1 VPFDDAGARKIE
13 RDRWDWWRQVGM
25 RSPLEQGRRKRQRL
39 RGRRSGPSARPMA
52 SKFETFSA
60 LHVPGDPVILY
71 NIWDVGSAQAVT
83 AAGAKALATG
93 SHPVGDASGF
103 GDAQQV
109 PLDFVFDNAGRIVD
123 AVDLPLTV
131 DFESAYSTDP
141 EEGGADVARLK
152 ETGAVGCNFED
163 QVIGGEG
170 LHPLDLQV
178 QRIAAIRRAVGDDF
192 FINART
198 DLFLKTQTYDDALID
213 QVVERG
219 KAFAD
224 AGASGFFVPRLSDP
238 AQIERGVREV
248 SLPLNVIAFP
258 GAPDKKVW
266 ADAGVARISHGPF
279 PHRALMAKLAEMA
292 REAIG

>member
-1 VPFDDAGARKIE
+1 
-13 RDRWDWWRQVGM
+13 
-25 RSPLEQGRRKRQRL
+25 
-39 RGRRSGPSARPMA
+39 MA
-52 SKFETFSA
+52 SKFHTFAS

-71 NIWDVGSAQAVT
+71 NIWDVGSAKAVA

-109 PLDFVFDNAGRIVD
+109 PLDYVFGNARRIVS

-141 EEGGADVARLK
+141 EEGAANVVRLA

-178 QRIAAIRRAVGDDF
+178 RRIAAIRRAVGDSF
-192 FINART
+192 YINART
-198 DLFLKTQTYDDALID
+198 DLFLKTQTYDDALVGQAI
-213 QVVERG
+213 ERG

-238 AQIERGVREV
+238 KQIERVVREV
-248 SLPLNVIAFP
+248 PLPLNVIAFP
-258 GAPDKKVW
+258 GAPAKKVW
-266 ADAGVARISHGPF
+266 AEAGVARISHGPF
-279 PHRALMAKLAEMA
+279 PHRALMAKLTEMA
-292 REAIG
+292 REAMN

>member
-1 VPFDDAGARKIE
+1 
-13 RDRWDWWRQVGM
+13 
-25 RSPLEQGRRKRQRL
+25 
-39 RGRRSGPSARPMA
+39 MA
-52 SKFETFSA
+52 SKFETIAA

-71 NIWDVGSAQAVT
+71 NIWDVGSAHAVA

-109 PLDFVFDNAGRIVD
+109 PLDFVFDNARRIAD
-123 AVDLPLTV
+123 AVALPLTV

-141 EEGGADVARLK
+141 EEGGANVAGLK

-163 QVIGGEG
+163 QIIGGEG

-178 QRIAAIRRAVGDDF
+178 KRISAIRSAVGEDF
-192 FINART
+192 YINART
-198 DLFLKTQTYDDALID
+198 DLFLKTQTHDDALID

-238 AQIERGVREV
+238 AQIERVVREV
-248 SLPLNVIAFP
+248 PLPLNVIAFP

-279 PHRALMAKLAEMA
+279 PHRALMAKLTEMA

>member
-1 VPFDDAGARKIE
+1 
-13 RDRWDWWRQVGM
+13 
-25 RSPLEQGRRKRQRL
+25 
-39 RGRRSGPSARPMA
+39 MA
-52 SKFETFSA
+52 SKFETFAA

-71 NIWDVGSAQAVT
+71 NIWDVGSAQAVA
-83 AAGAKALATG
+83 AAGAGALATG

-109 PLDFVFDNAGRIVD
+109 PLDFVFANAKRIVE

-141 EEGGADVARLK
+141 EEGGANVAGLK

-163 QVIGGEG
+163 QIIGGEG

-178 QRIAAIRRAVGDDF
+178 KRISAIRSAVGEDF
-192 FINART
+192 YINART
-198 DLFLKTQTYDDALID
+198 DLFLKTQTHDDALID

-238 AQIERGVREV
+238 VQIERVVREV
-248 SLPLNVIAFP
+248 PLPLNLIAFP

-279 PHRALMAKLAEMA
+279 PHRALMAKLTEMA